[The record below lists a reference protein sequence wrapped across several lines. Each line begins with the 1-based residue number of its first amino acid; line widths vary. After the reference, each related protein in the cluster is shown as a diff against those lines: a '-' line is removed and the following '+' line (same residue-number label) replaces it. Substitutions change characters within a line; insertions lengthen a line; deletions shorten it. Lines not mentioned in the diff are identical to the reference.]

1 MKFWPFTKKRPATIK
16 GGYKYSTIMGGKIVQ
31 CTLYGHITRPI
42 LDKVLD
48 ENRRHTNKLA
58 AKGLPRRLL
67 TDIREVTSV
76 SAEARNDLQRIRE
89 YLVDRSAVYGA
100 NPFVTL
106 LTQYVVRMSTDGNT
120 RVFKTRRQALD
131 WLLERRRPKRRI
143 TVARA
148 LAGSVTVVSAAMLTN
163 WVWNQG
169 AANVPVLYSPVIEGV
184 TMVMGITAYLL
195 TLATP
200 RRTRWLAGGVG
211 GLLVLVGV
219 AGVLGAIL
227 GIGVE
232 LERWVFGDTSG
243 TFFMPYVSIG
253 LIGLLFLLMT
263 TPLKHNWNRL
273 FRFVTSVVVLS
284 SLSILAQQM
293 LGIPRLQ
300 IIVLYALLLAI
311 VAALILITYRTPT
324 RFPIAQAIMTRYWQG
339 VIVFV
344 VTLVATVFIWQQA
357 QGVARSSE
365 LRRIADALSVEQEAN
380 MDVIRGYG
388 ALFQSSTFVDKEEF
402 DSYFTGSGLQQQY
415 PGLSTIGFL
424 RNETGRDAAPK
435 YPVTYVSPLSKQGHY
450 GLDLAAYPATL
461 RLLDEA
467 RDSGEIVGSDNTQ
480 TPSIVE
486 GNPEHLFI
494 VEAVYTPGQPKPMT
508 VEQRRSSLYGFVVAQ
523 FSYHAFFQNFFQQY
537 PSSKDVALVATD
549 HADDMVIH
557 YQSNR
562 AEEAEDRR
570 VVLTERIAIAGHP
583 LDLSILAGS
592 PIGISALE
600 GPNVILVAGVL
611 VGLLISAVISLLVHR
626 RYQALQLAEVITQD
640 LEEERSKAVAAAQKD
655 EAIFANIGDGLVVT
669 DAEGRIMLFNERF
682 RELFGLEGDL
692 KGRLF
697 TDVVPMID
705 QRGRVIPQS
714 RRIITSVL
722 RQNKK
727 RTIHLSDGLLYRRS
741 DSSTLPAS
749 GTVTPVTSGNKVAG
763 AIEVIRDVSV
773 EADIDRA
780 KTEFVSLASHQL
792 RTPLT
797 AAKWYAEFL
806 LQGEVG
812 KLRTEQVTYLRE
824 VHSAIVRT
832 IKLVSSLLNVSRLEM
847 GNIEVAPE
855 STDIVAL
862 ARSVVKDCA
871 MQISQ
876 RHQNVQQRYPDKLIM
891 NVDPKLVRMMIE
903 NLVTNAIK
911 YTPEKGSIT
920 VSIKKQEDDVMIEVR
935 DTGYGIPANQQDKIF
950 TKLFRAD
957 NVQSKTTEGVG
968 LGLYLVKSIVE
979 YCGGA
984 IWFESEEN
992 KGTTF
997 HIRLPARGMKE
1008 RTGKQ
1013 II

>member
-1 MKFWPFTKKRPATIK
+1 MKLWPFTKKRPATTK
-16 GGYKYSTIMGGKIVQ
+16 GGYKYSVIMGGKVVQ

-67 TDIREVTSV
+67 TDIRGVTSV

-100 NPFVTL
+100 NPFITL
-106 LTQYVVRMSTDGNT
+106 LTQYVVRMSTDGDT

-143 TVARA
+143 AVARA
-148 LAGSVTVVSAAMLTN
+148 LAGGTAGIAAAMLAS
-163 WVWNQG
+163 WVWNEE
-169 AANVPVLYSPVIEGV
+169 VTSPLILHSLAVGVAVMLMGV
-184 TMVMGITAYLL
+184 TAFLL
-195 TLATP
+195 TWGMS
-200 RRTRWLAGGVG
+200 RRMRWAARGAG
-211 GLLVLVGV
+211 GLLLLVCVV
-219 AGVLGAIL
+219 AIAGGTF
-227 GIGVE
+227 GIDTGSAS
-232 LERWVFGDTSG
+232 WVFGDTNQI
-243 TFFMPYVSIG
+243 FFAPYVNIG
-253 LIGLLFLLMT
+253 LIGLLFLLT
-263 TPLKHNWNRL
+263 TTSLKHNWNHL
-273 FRFVTSVVVLS
+273 FRFVTSATVLS
-284 SLSILAQQM
+284 SLFILTRQL
-293 LGIPRLQ
+293 LGIPQLQ
-300 IIVLYALLLAI
+300 VVIVYGLLLAI
-311 VAALILITYRTPT
+311 VAALILITYRTPP
-324 RFPIAQAIMTRYWQG
+324 RFPIAHAIMTRYWQG

-402 DSYFTGSGLQQQY
+402 DSYFTGSGLQRQY

-424 RNETGRDAAPK
+424 RNETGRDATPR

-480 TPSIVE
+480 TPSIDA

-494 VEAVYTPGQPKPMT
+494 VEAVYTPGQPKPTT
-508 VEQRRSSLYGFVVAQ
+508 VEGRRNALYGFVVAQ
-523 FSYHAFFQNFFQQY
+523 FSYREFFQNFFQQY

-557 YQSNR
+557 YQSDR
-562 AEEAEDRR
+562 AEEVEDRR
-570 VVLTERIAIAGHP
+570 VVLTERVTIAGHP

-592 PIGISALE
+592 PIAASALE

-611 VGLLISAVISLLVHR
+611 VGLLISAIISLLVHR

-655 EAIFANIGDGLVVT
+655 EAIFANIGDGLAVT
-669 DAEGRIMLFNERF
+669 DAEGRITLFNERF
-682 RELFGLEGDL
+682 REIFGLEGDL
-692 KGRLF
+692 KGRFF
-697 TDVVPMID
+697 TDVAPMLD
-705 QRGRVIPQS
+705 QQGHVIPQS

-727 RTIHLSDGLLYRRS
+727 KTIHLSDGLLYRRG
-741 DSSTLPAS
+741 DSSTFPAS
-749 GTVTPVTSGNKVAG
+749 GTVTPVVSGGKVVG
-763 AIEVIRDVSV
+763 AIEVVRDVSI

-797 AAKWYAEFL
+797 AAKWYTEFL

-812 KLRTEQVTYLRE
+812 KLRAGQVTYLRE

-847 GNIEVAPE
+847 GSIAVAPE
-855 STDIVAL
+855 RTDVVLL
-862 ARSVVKDCA
+862 ARSVVQDCA
-871 MQISQ
+871 VQISQ
-876 RHQNVQQRYPDKLIM
+876 RRQNIQQKYPETLIM

-979 YCGGA
+979 YCGGD
-984 IWFESEEN
+984 IWFESIEN
-992 KGTTF
+992 EGTTF
-997 HIRLPARGMKE
+997 HIRLPARGMRE